1 MMKQNRS
8 DTYVIVCDFYL
19 ASVSR
24 CEVLFARFPAL
35 VLEDHPRRGERHLV
49 VGALFSDGPDEISV
63 NSSIGLAINE
73 LFRTQ
78 CDKNHR
84 SDSV

>member
-1 MMKQNRS
+1 MMKQSQSDIHNR
-8 DTYVIVCDFYL
+8 VRFYL

-49 VGALFSDGPDEISV
+49 VDALFPDGPGEISV
-63 NSSIGLAINE
+63 NSSIGLATNE

-78 CDKNHR
+78 CDRNHR